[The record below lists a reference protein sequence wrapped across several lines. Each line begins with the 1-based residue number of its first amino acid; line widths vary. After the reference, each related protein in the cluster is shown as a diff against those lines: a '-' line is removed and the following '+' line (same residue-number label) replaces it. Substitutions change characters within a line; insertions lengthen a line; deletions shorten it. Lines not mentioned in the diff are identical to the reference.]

1 MTELIPINYLDLL
14 SIPELC
20 EKNFFIP
27 EYQRGY
33 RWGEVQIRQLLEDL
47 YTFFYDDKATGN
59 FYCLQPVVVKE
70 MSAEDIDNMSLKSSK
85 DNNRWY
91 EVVDGQQRLTTIKII
106 LMLENLLD
114 EDKELSFEIFYKTR
128 PELAKFF
135 SLIGK
140 QRNEDKKY
148 QIIAQTERKLDIDS
162 WHIIKAA
169 QRIIDWFQNEELPYK
184 PNIASFKGRFYES
197 FSGDKSKQKSVQ
209 VIWYELRDGSDPY
222 DMFKRL
228 NDRSISLNNAE
239 LIRGMLLS
247 DSAKYKFDP
256 SLLEQFNDEVRPV
269 VEEREQARKQ
279 SHIIE
284 MWDIIESQLR
294 DEKFWAFIK
303 DDNRSEQYSC
313 RIEYIFDILAKKD
326 SNQRDPLYT
335 YLMFDKYI
343 KDGEYADLWDL
354 WLTVETYFSLLKSWF
369 NDTYFYHKVG
379 FIVAE
384 LGTASLIEM
393 LSEATKLSKDD
404 FKKSI
409 DNRISSII
417 RDRRNPNKSIL
428 DYSYDEN
435 YALLKKVLFLF
446 NVETTRQQGKEFFP
460 FALYKSKDWT
470 LEHIHAQN
478 SERIDQSD
486 KGKWEIWFKENE
498 KVLKRLMYRLPND
511 EKLKALYENN
521 FKPEYERFVKNPN
534 LYSFS
539 DLTKLFDLV
548 FKYFDELNQSEDK
561 PAAIH
566 NISNMALLDGITNTS
581 ISNSVFEV
589 KRQMILD
596 ADASGEYIPICT
608 KKVFLKY
615 YNKNEEYFTVQQ
627 NFYWSETDR
636 QNYLDDIKR
645 VLSDYIPEED
655 LSTPNEESEVTNE

>member
-1 MTELIPINYLDLL
+1 MSDLVPINYLDLL

-33 RWGEVQIRQLLEDL
+33 RWGEVQIKQLLEDL
-47 YTFFYDDKATGN
+47 YTFFYDEKATGN

-70 MSAEDIDNMSLKSSK
+70 MKPEDIELLGLRSNK

-114 EDKELSFEIFYKTR
+114 DDKELSFELFYKTR
-128 PELAKFF
+128 PELTSFF
-135 SLIGK
+135 SQINK
-140 QRNEDKKY
+140 NRDEDKKY
-148 QIIAQTERKLDIDS
+148 QITVQSARKLDIDS
-162 WHIIKAA
+162 WHILKAA

-184 PNIASFKGRFYES
+184 PSIASFKGRFYES

-209 VIWYELRDGSDPY
+209 VIWYELRDDSDPY

-247 DSAKYKFDP
+247 DSAKYHFDS
-256 SLLEQFNDEVRPV
+256 SLLEQFNDDVRPI

-284 MWDIIESQLR
+284 MWDVIESQLR

-303 DDNRSEQYSC
+303 DDNSRELYSC
-313 RIEYIFDILAKKD
+313 RIEYLFDILAKKD
-326 SNQRDPLYT
+326 SDQKDPLFT
-335 YLMFDKYI
+335 YLMFDKFI
-343 KDGEYADLWDL
+343 KDGVYNDLWEL
-354 WLTVETYFSLLKSWF
+354 WLTVETYFSLLKGWF
-369 NDTYFYHKVG
+369 NNSYFYHKIG
-379 FIVAE
+379 FIITE
-384 LGTASLIEM
+384 LGAGSLIEM
-393 LSEATKLSKDD
+393 LSEASKLSKAE
-404 FKKSI
+404 FKKSV
-409 DNRISSII
+409 DNRITGII
-417 RDRRNPNKSIL
+417 RDNRNPKKSIL
-428 DYSYDEN
+428 DYSYEEN
-435 YALLKKVLFLF
+435 YELLKKVLFLY
-446 NVETTRQQGKEFFP
+446 NVETTRQQGLEFFP
-460 FALYKSKDWT
+460 FALYKDKEWT

-478 SERIDQSD
+478 SERLDQSD

-498 KVLKRLMYRLPND
+498 RVLKRLMYRLPND
-511 EKLKALYENN
+511 EKLKILYDNN
-521 FKPEYERFVKNPN
+521 FKPEYERFEKNQN
-534 LYSFS
+534 LYTFS

-548 FKYFDELNQSEDK
+548 FKYFDELNQKGDR

-566 NISNMALLDGITNTS
+566 NISNMALLDGNTNSS

-596 ADASGEYIPICT
+596 ADATGKYIPICT

-627 NFYWSETDR
+627 NFYWSESDR
-636 QNYLDDIKR
+636 QHYHDDIKR
-645 VLSDYIPEED
+645 VLGEYIDEE
-655 LSTPNEESEVTNE
+655 LSSSNNESEVTNE